1 MWEVIT
7 YYLPP
12 QQPPALPFVNPKL
25 ISFIYFEWHHASSF
39 CRKRSVVDILP
50 HVISR
55 RRRMKN
61 TGNPNSPQL
70 EDAEAVC
77 SLPCSSFQKTVDLQ
91 SSSPS
96 SSAVFLKN
104 NLDSPWGLLKKRHK
118 DLLINQCCPKKKKK
132 MLVSKTVSLF
142 QEKRKNLIVSKLFPR
157 ALEAPVTIS
166 TEKATVKA
174 KTFWLFY
181 NWHGTMVA
189 NRGLESLT
197 FKGFL
202 PFHSLLSWNIKLL
215 PSDAKANQ
223 GTSRKNQIKV
233 FWGLKKKRH
242 PGFPTA
248 LQSNH

>member
-1 MWEVIT
+1 
-7 YYLPP
+7 
-12 QQPPALPFVNPKL
+12 
-25 ISFIYFEWHHASSF
+25 
-39 CRKRSVVDILP
+39 
-50 HVISR
+50 
-55 RRRMKN
+55 MKN

-104 NLDSPWGLLKKRHK
+104 NLDSPWGMLKKRHK
-118 DLLINQCCPKKKKK
+118 DLLINQCCPKKKK

-233 FWGLKKKRH
+233 FWGLKKNDTQAFQLHFRVIISLVVTIPCTFFSLCSRH
-242 PGFPTA
+242 SCVKYKSILCLQYCPGEGHLVP
-248 LQSNH
+248 